1 MAGRIATEMAVEYRY
16 YYRMLGIPINGPVR
30 LLGDNKGM
38 IQTCARMSAQLKK
51 KHHAISYH
59 IVREQAAIGTILP
72 GHIRTQHNLADIN
85 TKQLNGPQTHSKNQ
99 QLIFRSVDSGEGLN
113 PITKETGESMS
124 DQTVK
129 TTVRSLTQSLT
140 SVTLSQE
147 IIVISNK

>member
-16 YYRMLGIPINGPVR
+16 YYRMLGIPIDGPVR

-72 GHIRTQHNLADIN
+72 GHIGTQHNLADIN

-99 QLIFRSVDSGEGLN
+99 QLIFRSVDSGECKGLN
-113 PITKETGESMS
+113 PITKETGESKS
-124 DQTVK
+124 DQRTVK
-129 TTVRSLTQSLT
+129 TTVRSRT
-140 SVTLSQE
+140 
-147 IIVISNK
+147 